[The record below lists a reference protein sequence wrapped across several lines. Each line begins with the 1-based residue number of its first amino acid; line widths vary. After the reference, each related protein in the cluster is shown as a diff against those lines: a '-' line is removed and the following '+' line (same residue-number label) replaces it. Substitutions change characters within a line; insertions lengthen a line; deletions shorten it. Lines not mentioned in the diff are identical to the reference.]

1 MTFMFG
7 NKKTKKDDLNQS
19 AMNGQEIFFDP
30 VEGSTVEEKKDSAKK
45 NTTKK
50 TLNLRTKSVSSEMI
64 WLTTKIRRQNLKN
77 SKNL

>member
-50 TLNLRTKSVSSEMI
+50 KTGNKTETKKGSGG
-64 WLTTKIRRQNLKN
+64 
-77 SKNL
+77 